1 VVRPGEAFLAGD
13 DEVLEGVVRE
23 CAGHLAAGRD
33 VIVTTADTGD
43 SPLGA
48 GAVAARLAEVARGV
62 MSRAHIVGGLVLT
75 GGDIAAA
82 VCAALGA
89 TAIRLRGEVRPGIP
103 WGILIVGTWR
113 GLRIVTKAG
122 GFGDEDALIAAIE
135 YLRLKA

>member
-1 VVRPGEAFLAGD
+1 M
-13 DEVLEGVVRE
+13 EGLVRE
-23 CAGHLAAGRD
+23 IADPLAAGRD

-48 GAVAARLAEVARGV
+48 GAVAARLGLAVREVL
-62 MSRAHIVGGLVLT
+62 SRAHIVGGVVLT

-82 VCAALGA
+82 VCAALEA
-89 TAIRLRGEVRPGIP
+89 FAIRLRGEVRAGMP
-103 WGILIVGTWR
+103 WGILIAGAWP

-122 GFGDEDALIAAIE
+122 GFGDEDALIAAIG